1 MVTICWTILELDT
14 FCRVLVFTVTQAVKA
29 QDNITGTAGAES
41 TVGKSYSAPGLRKQE
56 TGDEQKLLASQGCVC
71 NGLQHN
77 SHRSSGANKQ
87 YICSFQF
94 AVTR

>member
-1 MVTICWTILELDT
+1 MDT

-29 QDNITGTAGAES
+29 QDNIPGTAGAES

-56 TGDEQKLLASQGCVC
+56 TGDEQKLLACQGCVMAYSTTHIDPAGQI
-71 NGLQHN
+71 NN
-77 SHRSSGANKQ
+77 I
-87 YICSFQF
+87 ICSFQI